1 MPTSPHQ
8 TPQPRIRS
16 YVLRQGRITA
26 AQRAALDRLMP
37 QFGLLPNVPLTP
49 QEAFGRRAPLFL
61 EIGFGNGEAL
71 LQMAEEQP
79 AHDFLGIE
87 VHAPGVGHVLL
98 ELERREIPN
107 VRVLRGDAIEILEHA
122 IPEGR
127 LDGLM
132 LFFPDPWP
140 KKKHHK
146 RRIFDAGFVR
156 LAVSRLRMNGF
167 LHAATDWEDY
177 AEQMLAVAERCR
189 HLENCAMAG
198 GFSPRPAHRPQT
210 RFERRGIALGHPV
223 RDILF
228 RRNEQQALAGH
239 DPSQAPER
247 STNSPP

>member
-1 MPTSPHQ
+1 
-8 TPQPRIRS
+8 
-16 YVLRQGRITA
+16 
-26 AQRAALDRLMP
+26 MP
-37 QFGLLPNVPLTP
+37 QFGLAPDIPLAP

-71 LQMAEEQP
+71 LQMAEEQR

-98 ELERREIPN
+98 ELERREISN
-107 VRVLRGDAIEILEHA
+107 VRVFRGDAIDILEHA
-122 IPEGR
+122 IPEGS
-127 LDGLM
+127 LAGLM

-140 KKKHHK
+140 KKKHRK
-146 RRIFDAGFVR
+146 RRIFDPGFVR

-167 LHAATDWEDY
+167 LHAATDWESY
-177 AEQMLAVAERCR
+177 AEQMLAVAEHCE

-198 GFSPRPAHRPQT
+198 GFSPRPAHRPLT

-228 RRNEQQALAGH
+228 RRIEPQARAGR
-239 DPSQAPER
+239 DPSQAKEQ
-247 STNSPP
+247 STNSRP